1 MRQDYTKQI
10 SVSFKADDSSI
21 QKSLDR
27 FNQGITKGL
36 QTWVTSKTKG
46 SLAEY
51 TVDFLNKLEA
61 LSQKFLN
68 RIETIARESWQEMN
82 VMLKYSQ
89 LTDASIR
96 NQAFNYGLSSS
107 ENYALSRT
115 MNALGLQSEEDLYYM
130 NSQQR
135 AEFQKRF
142 STYIEKYTSLY
153 DAGFFSQLQEFNY
166 RMQDFQEQVQYE
178 FIEFF
183 MKNENEIMTAMR
195 AITQLSSYAIKAL
208 SFFVTYFG
216 GQSAMT
222 ESQRNATTRDIINRY
237 SNTSITVD
245 NTFNNVAQE
254 DQGWLMNAGRLVFQ
268 PLIEALR

>member
-21 QKSLDR
+21 QKSLSR
-27 FNQGITKGL
+27 FNHGITEGL
-36 QTWVTSKTKG
+36 QKWVTSKSKG
-46 SLAEY
+46 SLADY
-51 TVDFLNKLEA
+51 TTDFLNKLEA
-61 LSQKFLN
+61 LGQKFLN

-96 NQAFNYGLSSS
+96 NQAFSYGLSSS

-115 MNALGLQSEEDLYYM
+115 MSALGLQSEEDLYYM
-130 NSQQR
+130 NTQQR

-142 STYIEKYTSLY
+142 ATYVEKYTSLY
-153 DAGFFSQLQEFNY
+153 DAGFFTRLQEFNY

-195 AITQLSSYAIKAL
+195 AITELSSYAIKAL

-216 GQSAMT
+216 GRSAMT
-222 ESQRNATTRDIINRY
+222 DSQRNAMLNEVIEKSTTNI
-237 SNTSITVD
+237 SID
-245 NTFNNVAQE
+245 NTFNNVAQN
-254 DQGWLMNAGRLVFQ
+254 DQSWLANAGRMTYQ
-268 PLIEALR
+268 QIISALS